1 MLQCSPQK
9 SHGFSKAEKFFV
21 RVDGKKGQWDDN
33 KDCDIDRNKEI
44 EKKNPDKVVLMI
56 ELSDIFT
63 IRVIM

>member
-33 KDCDIDRNKEI
+33 KEMLI
-44 EKKNPDKVVLMI
+44 ETKKLKKKTL
-56 ELSDIFT
+56 T
-63 IRVIM
+63 KWC